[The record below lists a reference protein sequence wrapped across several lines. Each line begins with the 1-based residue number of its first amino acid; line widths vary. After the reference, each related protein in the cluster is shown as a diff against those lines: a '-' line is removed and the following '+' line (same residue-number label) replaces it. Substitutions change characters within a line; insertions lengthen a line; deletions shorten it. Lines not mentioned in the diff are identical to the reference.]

1 MRAGRYSI
9 IVGILV
15 LIAGLVKGSHPHV
28 HPASR
33 GSHSEM
39 AVRDAVRHV
48 SFISYHV
55 VASGETSHHNK
66 HKEKRHGKSLVSQAI
81 VAGCPIAI
89 LPDFTYCHRHYS
101 LFLPGGCTRQFIG
114 NFSLRG
120 PPVCR
125 SNQSL

>member
-28 HPASR
+28 PPVP
-33 GSHSEM
+33 GVNHSEVY
-39 AVRDAVRHV
+39 ARTIVRHASLV
-48 SFISYHV
+48 AHHV
-55 VASGETSHHNK
+55 VTSEESSNQDGK

-81 VAGCPIAI
+81 VADCPITI
-89 LPDFTYCHRHYS
+89 LPDFTYCHRNYS

-120 PPVCR
+120 P
-125 SNQSL
+125 

>member
-15 LIAGLVKGSHPHV
+15 LIAGLVNGSHLHV
-28 HPASR
+28 PQVPPVN
-33 GSHSEM
+33 HSDIT
-39 AVRDAVRHV
+39 ALRDVRHHQFRIGHFEPV
-48 SFISYHV
+48 IV
-55 VASGETSHHNK
+55 QGESSSPTK

-81 VAGCPIAI
+81 FANCPITI

-101 LFLPGGCTRQFIG
+101 LFLPGGCTRQFVG

-120 PPVCR
+120 PPAC
-125 SNQSL
+125 

>member
-15 LIAGLVKGSHPHV
+15 LIAGLVKGSHLHAPQVRHLN
-28 HPASR
+28 
-33 GSHSEM
+33 HSDIT
-39 AVRDAVRHV
+39 VLRDARHHQQRV
-48 SFISYHV
+48 ERLVPVILQ
-55 VASGETSHHNK
+55 GETSDRAK

-81 VAGCPIAI
+81 AAECPITI
-89 LPDFTYCHRHYS
+89 LPDFTYYHRHYS

-120 PPVCR
+120 PPAC
-125 SNQSL
+125 

>member
-15 LIAGLVKGSHPHV
+15 LIAGLVKGLHPHV
-28 HPASR
+28 HPAPG

-39 AVRDAVRHV
+39 AVRRAVQHASLVLHHV
-48 SFISYHV
+48 A
-55 VASGETSHHNK
+55 ASGETSDRTK

-81 VAGCPIAI
+81 VADCPITI

-101 LFLPGGCTRQFIG
+101 LFLPGGCTSQFIG

-120 PPVCR
+120 PPVC
-125 SNQSL
+125 